1 MSKNKKNKPQFDL
14 FSDNTADKKPVK
26 RELEESPELKEMAER
41 IIATQM
47 LLIAPAKVGY
57 ILVSPYISKTN
68 PCRVLLCSQEL
79 THFSGFNYLIEISI
93 DVWTALDQDLQEIL
107 LHHLLLHI
115 LPLMNERTGDYD
127 FKLRKPDF
135 VAFKTILNKY
145 GTDWKDQIKLSLSS
159 LYNLTPAQEDNCK
172 L

>member
-14 FSDNTADKKPVK
+14 FSDSTDKKPVK